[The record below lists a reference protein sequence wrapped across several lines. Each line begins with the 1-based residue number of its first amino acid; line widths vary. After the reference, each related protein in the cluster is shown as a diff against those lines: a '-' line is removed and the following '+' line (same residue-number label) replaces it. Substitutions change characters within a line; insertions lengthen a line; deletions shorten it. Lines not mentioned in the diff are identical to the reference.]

1 MPSKKDAPCMPQ
13 HMLLQ
18 LANVMANRY
27 GFRRIMLNELTT
39 MYSRTK
45 IPLPIMLRNRDGTLW
60 VDRYYLAVQHEDEDV
75 RYVYL
80 TEAHIREEM
89 YNYRV
94 LKNCRENP
102 PTLPK
107 DIAAQFRLA
116 LRRMHASGVPI
127 YVSSEVEGLGL
138 SWADALRKN
147 FCPTGVNRS
156 KSDFRMC

>member
-18 LANVMANRY
+18 LANAMADRH

-39 MYSRTK
+39 MYSRSK
-45 IPLPIMLRNRDGTLW
+45 VPLPIMLRNRDGTLW
-60 VDRYYLAVQHEDEDV
+60 VDRYYMAVQHEDEDV

-80 TEAHIREEM
+80 TEAHIHEEL

-94 LKNCRENP
+94 LKKCRENP
-102 PTLPK
+102 ATLPK
-107 DIAAQFRLA
+107 DIVMQFRVA

-127 YVSSEVEGLGL
+127 YVSPEVEGLGL
-138 SWADALRKN
+138 PWAEALRKKLL
-147 FCPTGVNRS
+147 PDRS
-156 KSDFRMC
+156 KPE

>member
-18 LANVMANRY
+18 LANAMADRH

-45 IPLPIMLRNRDGTLW
+45 IPLPIMLRHKDSTLW
-60 VDRYYLAVQHEDEDV
+60 VDRYYMAVQHEDEDV

-80 TEAHIREEM
+80 TEAHIHEEM

-94 LKNCRENP
+94 LKKCRENP
-102 PTLPK
+102 ATLPK
-107 DIAAQFRLA
+107 DIVMQFRVA

-138 SWADALRKN
+138 PWAEALRKKLL
-147 FCPTGVNRS
+147 PDRS
-156 KSDFRMC
+156 KPE